1 MILSFY
7 KKGRKMTK
15 KYNLNK
21 ILLFSIF
28 SLILILAG
36 IGLNSF
42 AVALAD
48 SANSLPAETV
58 KVLSR
63 ENENISLSPNA
74 TTMLPTGDTVY
85 SYKWEECSKI
95 NISFT
100 NENITSGNVSLRIEL
115 LKGYVNSEL
124 DYSSDDRIYIENALG
139 GRVSGSTF
147 SYNFDIDNG
156 VVDSTGVVST
166 TIKGWGIYRFTI
178 KIASVGQEFT
188 SALYNIAPKTDLVKP
203 SFIITTK
210 GSTSS
215 MHDDYICSITNQGDY
230 KFADTSK
237 LIWHAEGV
245 SVEGKSYCLTYADKN
260 ETGANFDDYLY
271 TSIERTGLSFVFNA
285 HKGEKYINGNWN
297 IYCVY
302 KPDEFNSL
310 ESDKINIKNGVNFN
324 LTIFVISLISAIVVI
339 TAIFVLCQFVKS
351 KKEKV
356 W

>member
-1 MILSFY
+1 
-7 KKGRKMTK
+7 MTK

-36 IGLNSF
+36 IGLNYF
-42 AVALAD
+42 AVAFAD
-48 SANSLPAETV
+48 SANMLPSESI

-63 ENENISLSPNA
+63 ENENTPLSPNA
-74 TTMLPTGDTVY
+74 TTMIPTGDTIY
-85 SYKWEECSKI
+85 SYKWEESSKI

-100 NENITSGNVSLRIEL
+100 NENITNGNVSLRIEL
-115 LKGYVNSEL
+115 LKGYINNEL
-124 DYSSDDRIYIENALG
+124 DYSSDDRIYIENAPNG
-139 GRVSGSTF
+139 KVSGNTF
-147 SYNFDIDNG
+147 TYNFDIDNG

-178 KIASVGQEFT
+178 KIANSGQEFA
-188 SALYNIAPKTDLVKP
+188 SALYNIAPKTDLIKP
-203 SFIITTK
+203 AFSVTTR

-230 KFADTSK
+230 KFADTTK

-245 SVEGKSYCLTYADKN
+245 SVEGKSYCLTYADKMA
-260 ETGANFDDYLY
+260 TGANFDDYLY
-271 TSIERTGLSFVFNA
+271 TSVERTGLNFVFNA

-297 IYCVY
+297 IYCEY
-302 KPDEFNSL
+302 KPNEFNSL
-310 ESDKINIKNGVNFN
+310 ESDKISIKNGVNFN
-324 LTIFVISLISAIVVI
+324 LTAFIISVVSVAVVV
-339 TAIFVLCQFVKS
+339 TAIFTLCQFAKA